1 MSNNMDVN
9 ENFAQPNRNGKV
21 ESEIQSDQNVKSEID
36 IDSHQKHS
44 NSTFNPTFFG
54 IIIIYAVTL

>member
-1 MSNNMDVN
+1 MSKSMDVN
-9 ENFAQPNRNGKV
+9 KNFAQPNQNGKV
-21 ESEIQSDQNVKSEID
+21 ESEIQSEQHIKSEID

-54 IIIIYAVTL
+54 IIVIYAVTL